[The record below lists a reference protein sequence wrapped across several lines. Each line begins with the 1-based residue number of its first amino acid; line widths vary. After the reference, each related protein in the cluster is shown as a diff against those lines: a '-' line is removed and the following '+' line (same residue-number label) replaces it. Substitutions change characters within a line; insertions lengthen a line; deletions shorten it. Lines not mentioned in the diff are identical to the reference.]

1 MMEATAIHPE
11 GEGTEL
17 MKFIISHT
25 DEILVSHSG
34 LALVGALLQQSPLRK
49 RLNEISLGQ
58 RKRPEV
64 PHGDVLTAMIGLL
77 CLGKSD
83 FADIETCRQDEFFC
97 RTLGLKQLP
106 SEETLRQR
114 MDQLGTTPLSV
125 LHEESARLIARHVPA
140 LTPCH
145 GDWIPLDADVS
156 PFDNS
161 GTKKEGVDLTYK
173 KLDGYAPNFAYLGN
187 EGYLLHCELR
197 PGNQHCQE
205 GTPEF
210 LDTAIAL
217 ARQITDGKLLV
228 RMDAGNDD
236 GENLLRLRKKKGV
249 DWIIK
254 RNLRR
259 ESEAD
264 WLEEAQCFGDC
275 EEPRPG
281 KQVWTGETWKERD
294 GKLYRVIFEVTER
307 TITADGQRL
316 LVPDIEI
323 ATWWTSL
330 KLSAKMVIE
339 LYHQHGTSEQ
349 FHSELKSDLDLERLP
364 SGKFAT
370 NALMLSLGLMAY
382 NLLRLC
388 GQTALSEN
396 ADLPPDRKMPIS
408 KPVFRRRLRSV
419 IQDLMYFAA
428 RLTKHSHRFGL
439 SLWRSNPWRSVWESI
454 YERFLRPTTPANVK
468 MIPKIHH

>member
-1 MMEATAIHPE
+1 MEFTI
-11 GEGTEL
+11 T
-17 MKFIISHT
+17 HT

-34 LALVGALLQQSPLRK
+34 LALAGALLQQSPLCR
-49 RLNEISLGQ
+49 RLNQIRLGE
-58 RKRPEV
+58 RKRPEM

-83 FADIETCRQDEFFC
+83 YADIEAFRQEPFF
-97 RTLGLKQLP
+97 RRGLGLKQLP

-114 MDQLGTTPLSV
+114 MDQLGAIPLEI
-125 LHEESARLIARHVPA
+125 LHEESARLVARHAPI

-145 GDWIPLDADVS
+145 GDWIPLDMDVS

-161 GTKKEGVDLTYK
+161 GTKKEGVGLTYK
-173 KLDGYAPNFAYLGN
+173 QRDGYAPSFAHLGV
-187 EGYLLHCELR
+187 EGYLIHCELR
-197 PGNQHCQE
+197 PGSQHCQE

-210 LDTAIAL
+210 LDKAMEL
-217 ARQITDGKLLV
+217 ARVVTPGKLLV

-236 GENLLRLRKKKGV
+236 GENLRRLRKKKDV

-259 ESEAD
+259 ESEAE
-264 WLEEAQCFGDC
+264 WLEEAQCHGDC
-275 EEPRPG
+275 EEPREG
-281 KQVWTGETWKERD
+281 KEVWTGETWKERD
-294 GKLYRVIFEVTER
+294 GKLYRVVFEVIER
-307 TITADGQRL
+307 TILADGQWL
-316 LVPDIEI
+316 LVPEIEI

-330 KLSAKMVIE
+330 KLPPKVVIE

-370 NALMLSLGLMAY
+370 NALMLSLGLVAY

-388 GQTALSEN
+388 GQTALAEN
-396 ADLPPDRKMPIS
+396 DDLPPEAKMPVS

-428 RLTKHSHRFGL
+428 RLTKHSHRWGL
-439 SLWRSNPWRSVWESI
+439 SLRRSNPWRSVWESV
-454 YERFLRPTTPANVK
+454 YERFLRP
-468 MIPKIHH
+468 MIPASSRFNSKMCH

>member
-1 MMEATAIHPE
+1 ME
-11 GEGTEL
+11 
-17 MKFIISHT
+17 FIITHT
-25 DEILVSHSG
+25 DEVLVSHSG
-34 LALVGALLQQSPLRK
+34 LALAGALLQQSPLRK
-49 RLNEISLGQ
+49 RLNQICLGE

-64 PHGDVLTAMIGLL
+64 PHGDVLLSMIGLL

-83 FADIETCRQDEFFC
+83 YADIEAYRGEEFF
-97 RTLGLKQLP
+97 RRAMGLGKLP

-114 MDQLGTTPLSV
+114 MDQLGTEPIAR
-125 LHEESARLIARHVPA
+125 LHEESARLLARHASV

-145 GDWIPLDADVS
+145 GEWIPLDIDVS

-161 GTKKEGVDLTYK
+161 GTKKEGVAWTYK
-173 KLDGYAPNFAYLGN
+173 KLHGYAPNFAYLGL
-187 EGYLLHCELR
+187 EGYLIHCELR
-197 PGNQHCQE
+197 PGNQHCQD

-210 LDTAIAL
+210 LERAIQL
-217 ARQITDGKLLV
+217 ARHVTPGKLLV

-236 GENLLRLRKKKGV
+236 GENLRRLRKMKHV

-254 RNLRR
+254 RNLRK

-264 WLEEAQCFGDC
+264 WLEEAQAHGEC
-275 EEPRPG
+275 EEPREG
-281 KQVWTGETWKERD
+281 KEIWTGETWKERD
-294 GKLYRVIFEVTER
+294 GKLYRVVFEVIVR
-307 TITADGQRL
+307 TITAEGQRL

-330 KLSAKMVIE
+330 RLPPKIVIE

-349 FHSELKSDLDLERLP
+349 FHSEIKSDMGLERLP

-370 NALMLSLGLMAY
+370 NALMLSLGLVAY
-382 NLLRLC
+382 NVLRLC
-388 GQTALSEN
+388 GQQALTEN
-396 ADLPPDRKMPIS
+396 QSLPPEAKMPLD

-428 RLTKHSHRFGL
+428 RLTWHANRWGL
-439 SLWRSNPWRSVWESI
+439 SLWRSNPWRSVWERL
-454 YERFLRPTTPANVK
+454 YERFRRPMAPTTG
-468 MIPKIHH
+468 

>member
-1 MMEATAIHPE
+1 ME
-11 GEGTEL
+11 
-17 MKFIISHT
+17 FIISHT

-34 LALVGALLQQSPLRK
+34 LALAGAILQQSSLRK

-64 PHGDVLTAMIGLL
+64 SHGDVLTTMIGLL

-83 FADIETCRQDEFFC
+83 YADIEAFRQEQFF
-97 RTLGLKQLP
+97 RRALGLRQLP

-114 MDQLGTTPLSV
+114 MDQLGTTPISI
-125 LHEESARLIARHVPA
+125 LHEESARLIARHAPV

-145 GDWIPLDADVS
+145 GEWIPLDADVS

-161 GTKKEGVDLTYK
+161 GTKKEGVALTYK

-210 LDTAIAL
+210 LDKAIEL

-228 RMDAGNDD
+228 RMDAGNDA
-236 GENLLRLRKKKGV
+236 GENLLRLRRKKDV

-264 WLEEAQCFGDC
+264 WLEEAQCHGDC
-275 EEPRPG
+275 EEPREG
-281 KQVWTGETWKERD
+281 KEVWTGETWKERD
-294 GKLYRVIFEVTER
+294 GRLYRVVFEVIER
-307 TITADGQRL
+307 TIGADGQRL
-316 LVPDIEI
+316 LVPDVEI
-323 ATWWTSL
+323 STWWTSL
-330 KLSAKMVIE
+330 KLPPKTVID
-339 LYHQHGTSEQ
+339 LYHQHATSEQ

-370 NALMLSLGLMAY
+370 NALMLSLGLVAY

-388 GQTALSEN
+388 GQTALAEN
-396 ADLPPDRKMPIS
+396 DSLPLESQMPIT

-419 IQDLMYFAA
+419 IQDLMYFAV
-428 RLTKHSHRFGL
+428 RLTKHSHRWGL
-439 SLWRSNPWRSVWESI
+439 SLWRSNPWRSVWESV
-454 YERFLRPTTPANVK
+454 YERFLKPTTQMNRRL
-468 MIPKIHH
+468 IPKIHH

>member
-1 MMEATAIHPE
+1 ME
-11 GEGTEL
+11 
-17 MKFIISHT
+17 FIISHT

-34 LALVGALLQQSPLRK
+34 LALAGALLQQSPLGR
-49 RLNEISLGQ
+49 RLNEISLGH

-83 FADIETCRQDEFFC
+83 YADIESYRQEEFF
-97 RTLGLKQLP
+97 RRAMGLKKLP

-114 MDQLGTTPLSV
+114 MDDLGTTPIAT
-125 LHEESARLIARHVPA
+125 LHEESARLVARHAPV
-140 LTPCH
+140 LTPCC
-145 GDWIPLDADVS
+145 GDWIPLDIDVS

-161 GTKKEGVDLTYK
+161 GTKKEGVALTYK
-173 KLDGYAPNFAYLGN
+173 KLDGYAPNFAHLGM
-187 EGYLLHCELR
+187 EGYLIHCELR
-197 PGNQHCQE
+197 PGNQHCQD

-210 LDTAIAL
+210 LDQTIAL
-217 ARQITDGKLLV
+217 ARQVTSGKLLV

-236 GENLLRLRKKKGV
+236 GENLRRLRKKKDV

-264 WLEEAQCFGDC
+264 WLEEAQCHGDC

-281 KQVWTGETWKERD
+281 KEVWTGETWKERD

-330 KLSAKMVIE
+330 KLPPKVVIE

-370 NALMLSLGLMAY
+370 NALMLSLGLVAY

-388 GQTALSEN
+388 GQTALVEN
-396 ADLPPDRKMPIS
+396 DDLPPEAKMPVS

-419 IQDLMYFAA
+419 IQDLMYLAA
-428 RLTKHSHRFGL
+428 RLTRHAHRWGL
-439 SLWRSNPWRSVWESI
+439 ALWQSNPWRSVWESV
-454 YERFLRPTTPANVK
+454 YERFLRP
-468 MIPKIHH
+468 MIPVSSRLIPKTRH

>member
-1 MMEATAIHPE
+1 
-11 GEGTEL
+11 
-17 MKFIISHT
+17 MKFIITHT
-25 DEILVSHSG
+25 DEVLVSHSG
-34 LALVGALLQQSPLRK
+34 LALAGALLEQSPLRK
-49 RLNEISLGQ
+49 RLNAIRLGE
-58 RKRPEV
+58 RKRPEM
-64 PHGDVLTAMIGLL
+64 PHGDVLVAMIGLL

-83 FADIETCRQDEFFC
+83 YADIESYRQEEFFG
-97 RTLGLKQLP
+97 RALGLPQLP

-114 MDQLGTTPLSV
+114 LDQLGTTAIAT
-125 LHEESARLIARHVPA
+125 LHEESAQLIARHAPV

-145 GDWIPLDADVS
+145 SDWIPLDIDVS

-161 GTKKEGVDLTYK
+161 GTKKEGVAYTYK
-173 KLDGYAPNFAYLGN
+173 KLDGYAPNFAYLGV

-210 LDTAIAL
+210 LDQAIEL
-217 ARQITDGKLLV
+217 ARQVTQGKLLV

-236 GENLLRLRKKKGV
+236 SENLRRLRKKKAV

-264 WLEEAQCFGDC
+264 WLEEAQAHGDW
-275 EEPRPG
+275 EFPREG
-281 KQVWTGETWKERD
+281 KEVYTGETWKERD
-294 GKLYRVIFEVTER
+294 GKLYRVVFKVTQR

-330 KLSAKMVIE
+330 KLSPKVVIE

-370 NALMLSLGLMAY
+370 NALMLSLGLVAY

-388 GQTALSEN
+388 GQTALAEN
-396 ADLPPDRKMPIS
+396 DELPPEAKMPLS

-428 RLTKHSHRFGL
+428 RLTRHSHRWGL
-439 SLWRSNPWRSVWESI
+439 SLWQSNPWRSVWERV
-454 YERFLRPTTPANVK
+454 YVRFLRITTPVTGRLPLK
-468 MIPKIHH
+468 THH

>member
-1 MMEATAIHPE
+1 MEFTI
-11 GEGTEL
+11 TQ
-17 MKFIISHT
+17 T

-34 LALVGALLQQSPLRK
+34 LALAGALLRQSPLRK
-49 RLNEISLGQ
+49 RLNEIDLGK
-58 RKRPEV
+58 RRRPEV
-64 PHGDVLTAMIGLL
+64 PHGNVLVAMIGLL

-83 FADIETCRQDEFFC
+83 YADIEAYRQEEFF
-97 RTLGLKQLP
+97 RRALGLKKLP

-114 MDQLGTTPLSV
+114 MDRLGTLPIAT
-125 LHEESARLIARHVPA
+125 LHEESAQLVAKHAPA

-145 GDWIPLDADVS
+145 GDWIPLDIDVS

-161 GTKKEGVDLTYK
+161 GTKKEGVAWTYK
-173 KLDGYAPNFAYLGN
+173 RLDGYAPNFAHLGL
-187 EGYLLHCELR
+187 EGYLIHCELR

-210 LDTAIAL
+210 LDKSIQL
-217 ARQITDGKLLV
+217 ARQITPGKLLV

-236 GENLLRLRKKKGV
+236 VENLRRLRKKKHV

-259 ESEAD
+259 ESEAE
-264 WLEEAQCFGDC
+264 WLEEAQALGEW
-275 EEPRPG
+275 EEPREG
-281 KQVWTGETWKERD
+281 KEIYRGDTWRERE
-294 GKLYRVIFEVTER
+294 GKLYRVVFEVIQR

-316 LVPDIEI
+316 LVPDIDI
-323 ATWWTSL
+323 STWWTSL
-330 KLSAKMVIE
+330 KLPVKTIIE

-349 FHSELKSDLDLERLP
+349 FHSELKSDMDLERLP

-370 NALMLSLGLMAY
+370 NALMLSLGLVAY

-388 GQTALSEN
+388 GQTALAEN
-396 ADLPPDRKMPIS
+396 ESLPPEAKMPLC

-419 IQDLMYFAA
+419 IQDLMYFAS
-428 RLTKHSHRFGL
+428 RLTKHSNRWGL
-439 SLWRSNPWRSVWESI
+439 SLWRSNPWRSVWERV
-454 YERFLRPTTPANVK
+454 YACFQKPPDPATG
-468 MIPKIHH
+468 

>member
-1 MMEATAIHPE
+1 ME
-11 GEGTEL
+11 
-17 MKFIISHT
+17 FIITHT
-25 DEILVSHSG
+25 DEVLVSHSG
-34 LALVGALLQQSPLRK
+34 LALAGVLLGQSPLRK
-49 RLNEISLGQ
+49 RLNAIRLNE
-58 RKRPEV
+58 RERPEV
-64 PHGDVLTAMIGLL
+64 PHGDVLVAMIGLL

-83 FADIETCRQDEFFC
+83 YADIEGYRHEEFF
-97 RTLGLKQLP
+97 RQTLGLKKLP

-114 MDQLGTTPLSV
+114 MDQLGTTPLAT
-125 LHEESARLIARHVPA
+125 LHEESARLLARHAPV

-145 GDWIPLDADVS
+145 DNWIPLDIDVS

-161 GTKKEGVDLTYK
+161 GTKKEGVALTYK
-173 KLDGYAPNFAYLGN
+173 KLDGYAPNFAYLGS

-197 PGNQHCQE
+197 PGNQHCQD
-205 GTPEF
+205 GTPDF
-210 LDTAIAL
+210 LDRAIEL
-217 ARQITDGKLLV
+217 ARQVTQGKLLV

-236 GENLLRLRKKKGV
+236 GENLRRLRKKKQV

-264 WLEEAQCFGDC
+264 WLEEAQAHGDW
-275 EEPRPG
+275 EFPREG
-281 KQVWTGETWKERD
+281 KEVYTGETWKERD
-294 GKLYRVIFEVTER
+294 GRVYRVVFEVTQR

-330 KLSAKMVIE
+330 KLPPKVVIE

-370 NALMLSLGLMAY
+370 NALMLSLGLVAY

-388 GQTALSEN
+388 GQTALAEN
-396 ADLPPDRKMPIS
+396 ADLPPEAKMPLS

-419 IQDLMYFAA
+419 IHDLMYFAT
-428 RLTKHSHRFGL
+428 RLTKHSHRWGL
-439 SLWRSNPWRSVWESI
+439 SLWRSNPWRSVWESV
-454 YERFLRPTTPANVK
+454 YERFLRSMTPASGCF
-468 MIPKIHH
+468 IPKTRH